1 MEKIMRELY
10 TNETKM
16 VSGGCPLDLRSSGL
30 SVAEAAELC
39 AELNR
44 TGELVR
50 QIPSGSMRGGFRAG
64 SLTRGTRIGVE
75 PGSAGQPL

>member
-1 MEKIMRELY
+1 MRELY

-16 VSGGCPLDLRSSGL
+16 ASGGCPLDLRSSGL

>member
-1 MEKIMRELY
+1 MRELY

>member
-16 VSGGCPLDLRSSGL
+16 ASGGCPLDLRSSGL

-50 QIPSGSMRGGFRAG
+50 QTPSGSMRGFRTG